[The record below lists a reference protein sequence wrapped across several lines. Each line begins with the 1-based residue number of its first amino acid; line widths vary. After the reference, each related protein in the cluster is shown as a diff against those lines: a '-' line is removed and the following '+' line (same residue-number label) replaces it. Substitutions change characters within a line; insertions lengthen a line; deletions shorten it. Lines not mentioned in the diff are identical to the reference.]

1 MEQMYICLAIF
12 AIMIV
17 LFLTNKIPM
26 AFSAMIAM
34 LLLIVTGCIDYETA
48 LSTFGSTTVITMAS
62 MYIVAA
68 GLSRTQMINKMS
80 SALLK
85 VTSGSF
91 TKVLATYVIATTI
104 LGQFVPSI
112 IATFVMVTPMV
123 NNTCEKMGISPS
135 KMIFPVAIASVSC
148 SFLFIPIT
156 PYAADYVMYN
166 GYLES
171 YGWYDTAF
179 TIWTDTPAL
188 LITGFV
194 TILVAVFLI
203 PKLLPDQPDVEIGEI
218 KRRTAKQQEPLS
230 PVREVLGY
238 GVFAAVILG
247 LMSNILPAW
256 EVTMIGAVVVVATGV
271 LTQQEAIDNL
281 NMDTIIMYV
290 GVSVLGTALG
300 GTGAAELLGNALATA
315 LGGTTNG
322 YIIGAAFYIVGAI
335 MTSLLYNRAVTQV
348 LFPLAI
354 MTCVTMGVDPIGP
367 MILCSISSMSSL
379 VTPMATGV
387 VPLAMTAGGYNLKT
401 VFKVGMVNL
410 VIRGLV
416 CVPVVMTMFPI

>member
-12 AIMIV
+12 VIMIV

-34 LLLIVTGCIDYETA
+34 LLLIVTGCIDYESA

-80 SALLK
+80 NALLK

-123 NNTCEKMGISPS
+123 NNTCEKMNISPS
-135 KMIFPVAIASVSC
+135 KMIFPVAIAAVSC

-194 TILVAVFLI
+194 TILVAVFII

-218 KRRTAKQQEPLS
+218 KRRATKQQEPLS

-247 LMSNILPAW
+247 LMTNILPAW

-322 YIIGAAFYIVGAI
+322 YVIGAAFYIVGAI
-335 MTSLLYNRAVTQV
+335 VASLLYNRAVTQV

-367 MILCSISSMSSL
+367 MILCSISPMSSL
-379 VTPMATGV
+379 CTPMATGV

-401 VFKVGMVNL
+401 VFKAGMVNL
-410 VIRGLV
+410 VVRGLIS
-416 CVPVVMTMFPI
+416 VPVVMTMFPI

>member
-12 AIMIV
+12 VIMIV

-34 LLLIVTGCIDYETA
+34 LLLIVTGCIDYESA

-80 SALLK
+80 NALLK

-123 NNTCEKMGISPS
+123 NNTCEKMNISPS
-135 KMIFPVAIASVSC
+135 KMIFPVAIAAVSC

-194 TILVAVFLI
+194 TILVAVFII

-218 KRRTAKQQEPLS
+218 KRRATKQQEPLS

-247 LMSNILPAW
+247 LMTNILPAW

-322 YIIGAAFYIVGAI
+322 YVIGAAFYIVGAI

-387 VPLAMTAGGYNLKT
+387 VPLAMTAGGYSLKT
-401 VFKVGMVNL
+401 VFKAGMVNL

>member
-12 AIMIV
+12 VLMII

-34 LLLIVTGCIDYETA
+34 MLLIITGCIDYETA
-48 LSTFGSTTVITMAS
+48 LGTFGSTTVITMAS

-68 GLSRTQMINKMS
+68 GLSRTQMINKLS
-80 SALLK
+80 NSLLK
-85 VTSGSF
+85 ATSGSF
-91 TKVLATYVIATTI
+91 TKVLATYVVATTI

-123 NNTCEKMGISPS
+123 KNTCEKMNISPS
-135 KMIFPVAIASVSC
+135 KMMFPVAIASVSC
-148 SFLFIPIT
+148 SFIIIPIG
-156 PYAADYVMYN
+156 PYAADYVMCN

-188 LITGFV
+188 FITGVV
-194 TILVAVFLI
+194 TMLVAILI
-203 PKLLPDQPDVEIGEI
+203 VPKLLPDQPDVEIGEI
-218 KRRTAKQQEPLS
+218 KRRAMKQQEPLD

-238 GVFAAVILG
+238 GIFIVVILG
-247 LMSNILPAW
+247 LMTGILPAW
-256 EVTMIGAVVVVATGV
+256 QVTMIGAIVVVASGV

-281 NMDTIIMYV
+281 NMDTIILYV

-300 GTGAAELLGNALATA
+300 GTGAAELLGNALASA

-322 YIIGAAFYIVGAI
+322 YIIGGAFYVVAWI
-335 MTSLLYNRAVTQV
+335 MTTFLYNRAVTQV
-348 LFPLAI
+348 LYPLAI
-354 MTCVTMGVDPIGP
+354 MTCVTMGVNPIGP
-367 MILCSISSMSSL
+367 ITICNIASMSSL

-401 VFKVGMVNL
+401 IFKAGMVPA
-410 VIRGLV
+410 VVRGIV
-416 CVPVVMTMFPI
+416 CVLVTMTMFPI

>member
-1 MEQMYICLAIF
+1 
-12 AIMIV
+12 MIV

-135 KMIFPVAIASVSC
+135 KMIFPVAIAAVSC

-194 TILVAVFLI
+194 TILVAVFII

-218 KRRTAKQQEPLS
+218 KRRATKQQEPLS

-247 LMSNILPAW
+247 LMTNILPAW

-322 YIIGAAFYIVGAI
+322 YVIGAAFYIVGAI

-387 VPLAMTAGGYNLKT
+387 VPLAMTAGGYSLKT
-401 VFKVGMVNL
+401 VFKAGMVNL

>member
-12 AIMIV
+12 VIMIV

-34 LLLIVTGCIDYETA
+34 LLLIVTGCIDYESA

-80 SALLK
+80 NALLK

-123 NNTCEKMGISPS
+123 NNTCEKMNISPS
-135 KMIFPVAIASVSC
+135 KMIFPVAIAAVSC

-194 TILVAVFLI
+194 TILVAVFII

-218 KRRTAKQQEPLS
+218 KRRATKQQEPLS

-247 LMSNILPAW
+247 LMTNILPAW

-322 YIIGAAFYIVGAI
+322 YVIGAAFYIVGTI

-387 VPLAMTAGGYNLKT
+387 VPLAMTAGGYSLKT
-401 VFKVGMVNL
+401 VFKAGMVNL

>member
-1 MEQMYICLAIF
+1 MYICLAIF
-12 AIMIV
+12 VIMVV

-34 LLLIVTGCIDYETA
+34 MLLIITGCIDYETA
-48 LSTFGSTTVITMAS
+48 LGTFGSTTVITMAS

-80 SALLK
+80 NTLLK
-85 VTSGSF
+85 ATSGSF

-123 NNTCEKMGISPS
+123 NNTCEKMNISPS

-188 LITGFV
+188 MITGIA
-194 TILVAVFLI
+194 TMLVAIFII

-218 KRRTAKQQEPLS
+218 KRRAKKQQEPLD

-238 GVFAAVILG
+238 GIFIVVILG
-247 LMSNILPAW
+247 LMTGILPAW
-256 EVTMIGAVVVVATGV
+256 QITMIGAIVVVASGV

-300 GTGAAELLGNALATA
+300 GTGAGELLGNALASA

-354 MTCVTMGVDPIGP
+354 MTCTTMGVDPIGP

-401 VFKVGMVNL
+401 IFKAGMVNL
-410 VIRGLV
+410 VVRGVVSVL
-416 CVPVVMTMFPI
+416 VVMTMFPI

>member
-1 MEQMYICLAIF
+1 
-12 AIMIV
+12 MIV

-135 KMIFPVAIASVSC
+135 KMIFPVAIAAVSC

-194 TILVAVFLI
+194 TILVAVFII

-218 KRRTAKQQEPLS
+218 KRRATKQQEPLS

-247 LMSNILPAW
+247 LMTNILPAW

-322 YIIGAAFYIVGAI
+322 YVIGAAFYIVGAI

>member
-12 AIMIV
+12 VIMIV

-34 LLLIVTGCIDYETA
+34 LLLIVTGCIDYESA

-80 SALLK
+80 NALLK

-123 NNTCEKMGISPS
+123 NNTCEKMNISPS
-135 KMIFPVAIASVSC
+135 KMIFPVAIAAVSC

-194 TILVAVFLI
+194 TILVAVFII

-218 KRRTAKQQEPLS
+218 KRRATKQQEPLS

-247 LMSNILPAW
+247 LMTNILPAW

-322 YIIGAAFYIVGAI
+322 YVIGAAFYIVGAI

-401 VFKVGMVNL
+401 VFKAGMVNL

>member
-135 KMIFPVAIASVSC
+135 KMIFPVAIAAVSC

-194 TILVAVFLI
+194 TILVAVFII

-218 KRRTAKQQEPLS
+218 KRRATKQQEPLS

-247 LMSNILPAW
+247 LMTNILPAW

-322 YIIGAAFYIVGAI
+322 YVIGAAFYIVGAI

>member
-1 MEQMYICLAIF
+1 
-12 AIMIV
+12 MIV

-34 LLLIVTGCIDYETA
+34 LLLIVTGCIDYESA

-80 SALLK
+80 NALLK

-123 NNTCEKMGISPS
+123 NNTCEKMNISPS
-135 KMIFPVAIASVSC
+135 KMIFPVAIAAVSC

-194 TILVAVFLI
+194 TILVAVFII

-218 KRRTAKQQEPLS
+218 KRRATKQQEPLS

-247 LMSNILPAW
+247 LMTNILPAW

-322 YIIGAAFYIVGAI
+322 YVIGAAFYIVGAI

-387 VPLAMTAGGYNLKT
+387 VPLAMTAGGYSLKT
-401 VFKVGMVNL
+401 VFKAGMVNL

>member
-12 AIMIV
+12 VIMIV

-34 LLLIVTGCIDYETA
+34 LLLIVTGCIDYESA

-80 SALLK
+80 NALLK

-123 NNTCEKMGISPS
+123 NNTCEKMNISPS
-135 KMIFPVAIASVSC
+135 KMIFPVAIAAVSC

-194 TILVAVFLI
+194 TILVAVFII

-218 KRRTAKQQEPLS
+218 KRRATKQQEPLS

-247 LMSNILPAW
+247 LMTNILPAW

-322 YIIGAAFYIVGAI
+322 YVIGAAFYIVGVI

-387 VPLAMTAGGYNLKT
+387 VPLAMTAGGYSLKT
-401 VFKVGMVNL
+401 VFKAGMVNL

>member
-1 MEQMYICLAIF
+1 
-12 AIMIV
+12 MIV

-247 LMSNILPAW
+247 LMTNILPAW

>member
-12 AIMIV
+12 VIMIV

-34 LLLIVTGCIDYETA
+34 LLLIVTGCIDYESA

-80 SALLK
+80 NALLK

-123 NNTCEKMGISPS
+123 NNTCEKMNISPS
-135 KMIFPVAIASVSC
+135 KMIFPVAIAAVSC

-194 TILVAVFLI
+194 TILVAVFII

-218 KRRTAKQQEPLS
+218 KRRATKQQEPLS

-247 LMSNILPAW
+247 LMTNILPAW

-322 YIIGAAFYIVGAI
+322 YVIGAAFYIVGAI
-335 MTSLLYNRAVTQV
+335 MPSLLYNRAVTQV

-367 MILCSISSMSSL
+367 MILCSISPMSSL
-379 VTPMATGV
+379 CTPMATGV

-401 VFKVGMVNL
+401 VFKAGMVNL
-410 VIRGLV
+410 VVRGLIS
-416 CVPVVMTMFPI
+416 VPVVMTMFPI

>member
-247 LMSNILPAW
+247 LMTNILPAW

>member
-12 AIMIV
+12 VIMIV

-34 LLLIVTGCIDYETA
+34 LLLIVTGCIDYESA

-80 SALLK
+80 NALLK

-123 NNTCEKMGISPS
+123 NNTCEKMNISPS
-135 KMIFPVAIASVSC
+135 KMIFPVAIAAVSC

-194 TILVAVFLI
+194 TILVAVFII

-218 KRRTAKQQEPLS
+218 KRRATKQQEPLS

-247 LMSNILPAW
+247 LMTNILPAW

-300 GTGAAELLGNALATA
+300 GTGAAELLGTALATA

-322 YIIGAAFYIVGAI
+322 YVIGAAFYIVGTI

-387 VPLAMTAGGYNLKT
+387 VPLAMTAGGYSLKT
-401 VFKVGMVNL
+401 VFKAGMVNL

>member
-12 AIMIV
+12 VIMIV

-34 LLLIVTGCIDYETA
+34 LLLIVTGCIDYESA

-80 SALLK
+80 NALLK

-123 NNTCEKMGISPS
+123 NNTCEKMNISPS
-135 KMIFPVAIASVSC
+135 KMIVPVAIAAVSC

-194 TILVAVFLI
+194 TILVAVFII

-218 KRRTAKQQEPLS
+218 KRRATKQQEPLS

-247 LMSNILPAW
+247 LMTNILPAW

-322 YIIGAAFYIVGAI
+322 YVIGAAFYIVGAI

-401 VFKVGMVNL
+401 VFKAGMVNL

>member
-12 AIMIV
+12 VIMIV

-34 LLLIVTGCIDYETA
+34 LLLIVTGCIDYESA

-80 SALLK
+80 NALLK

-123 NNTCEKMGISPS
+123 NNTCEKMNISPS
-135 KMIFPVAIASVSC
+135 KMIFPVAIAAVSC

-194 TILVAVFLI
+194 TILVAVFII

-218 KRRTAKQQEPLS
+218 KRRVTKQQEPLS

-247 LMSNILPAW
+247 LMTNILPAW

-322 YIIGAAFYIVGAI
+322 YVIGAAFYIVGTI

-387 VPLAMTAGGYNLKT
+387 VPLAMTAGGYSLKT
-401 VFKVGMVNL
+401 VFKAGMVNL

>member
-12 AIMIV
+12 VIMIV

-34 LLLIVTGCIDYETA
+34 LLLIVTGCIDYESA

-80 SALLK
+80 NALLK

-123 NNTCEKMGISPS
+123 NNTCEKMNISPS
-135 KMIFPVAIASVSC
+135 KMIFPVAIAAVSC

-194 TILVAVFLI
+194 TILVAVFII

-218 KRRTAKQQEPLS
+218 KRRATKQQEPLS

-247 LMSNILPAW
+247 LMTNILPAW

-281 NMDTIIMYV
+281 NMDTIMLYV

-322 YIIGAAFYIVGAI
+322 YVIGAAFYIVGAI

-387 VPLAMTAGGYNLKT
+387 VPLAMTAGGYSLKT
-401 VFKVGMVNL
+401 VFKAGMVNL

>member
-12 AIMIV
+12 VIMIV

-34 LLLIVTGCIDYETA
+34 LLLIVTGCIDYESA

-80 SALLK
+80 NALLK

-123 NNTCEKMGISPS
+123 NNTCEKMNISPS
-135 KMIFPVAIASVSC
+135 KMIFPVAIAAVSC

-194 TILVAVFLI
+194 TILVAVFII

-218 KRRTAKQQEPLS
+218 KRRATKQQEPLS

-247 LMSNILPAW
+247 LMTNILPAW

-322 YIIGAAFYIVGAI
+322 YVIGAAFYIVGAI

-354 MTCVTMGVDPIGP
+354 MTCVTMNVDPIGP
-367 MILCSISSMSSL
+367 IILCNIASMSSL

-401 VFKVGMVNL
+401 IFKAGMVPA
-410 VIRGLV
+410 VVRG
-416 CVPVVMTMFPI
+416 VVSVLATMTMFPI

>member
-12 AIMIV
+12 VIMIV

-34 LLLIVTGCIDYETA
+34 LLLIVTGCIDYESA

-80 SALLK
+80 NALLK

-123 NNTCEKMGISPS
+123 NNTCEKMNISPS
-135 KMIFPVAIASVSC
+135 KMIFPVAIAAVSC

-194 TILVAVFLI
+194 TILVAVFII

-218 KRRTAKQQEPLS
+218 KRRATKQQEPLS

-247 LMSNILPAW
+247 LMTNILPAW

-322 YIIGAAFYIVGAI
+322 YVIGAAFYIVGAI

-387 VPLAMTAGGYNLKT
+387 VPLAMTAGGYNLKP
-401 VFKVGMVNL
+401 VFKAGMVNL

>member
-12 AIMIV
+12 VIMVV

-34 LLLIVTGCIDYETA
+34 MLLIITGCIDYETA
-48 LSTFGSTTVITMAS
+48 LGTFGSTTVITMAS

-80 SALLK
+80 NTLLK
-85 VTSGSF
+85 ATSGSY

-123 NNTCEKMGISPS
+123 NNTCEKMNISPS

-188 LITGFV
+188 MITGIA
-194 TILVAVFLI
+194 TMLVAIFII

-218 KRRTAKQQEPLS
+218 KRRAKKQQEPLD

-238 GVFAAVILG
+238 GIFIVVILG
-247 LMSNILPAW
+247 LMTGILPAW
-256 EVTMIGAVVVVATGV
+256 QITMIGAIVVVASGV

-300 GTGAAELLGNALATA
+300 GTGAGELLGNALASA

-354 MTCVTMGVDPIGP
+354 MTCTTMGVDPIGP

-401 VFKVGMVNL
+401 IFKAGMVNL
-410 VIRGLV
+410 VVRGVVSVL
-416 CVPVVMTMFPI
+416 VVMTMFPI

>member
-12 AIMIV
+12 VLMII

-34 LLLIVTGCIDYETA
+34 MLLIITGCIDYETA
-48 LSTFGSTTVITMAS
+48 LGTFGSTTVITMAS

-68 GLSRTQMINKMS
+68 GLSRTQMINKLS
-80 SALLK
+80 NSLLK
-85 VTSGSF
+85 ATSGSF
-91 TKVLATYVIATTI
+91 TKVLATYVVATTI

-123 NNTCEKMGISPS
+123 KNTCEKMNISPS
-135 KMIFPVAIASVSC
+135 KMMFPVAIASVSC
-148 SFLFIPIT
+148 SFIIIPIG

-188 LITGFV
+188 FITGVV
-194 TILVAVFLI
+194 TMLVAILI
-203 PKLLPDQPDVEIGEI
+203 VPKLLPDQPDVEIGEI
-218 KRRTAKQQEPLS
+218 KRRAMKQQEPLD

-238 GVFAAVILG
+238 GIFIVVILG
-247 LMSNILPAW
+247 LMTGILPAW
-256 EVTMIGAVVVVATGV
+256 QVTMIGAIVVVASGV

-281 NMDTIIMYV
+281 NMDTIILYV

-300 GTGAAELLGNALATA
+300 GTGAAELLGNALASA

-322 YIIGAAFYIVGAI
+322 YIIGGAFYVVAWI
-335 MTSLLYNRAVTQV
+335 MTTFLYNRAVTQV
-348 LFPLAI
+348 LYPLAI
-354 MTCVTMGVDPIGP
+354 MTCVTMGVNPIGP
-367 MILCSISSMSSL
+367 ITICNIASMSSL

-401 VFKVGMVNL
+401 IFKAGMVPA
-410 VIRGLV
+410 VVRGIV
-416 CVPVVMTMFPI
+416 CVLVTMTMFPI

>member
-12 AIMIV
+12 VLMVV

-26 AFSAMIAM
+26 AFSAMITM
-34 LLLIVTGCIDYETA
+34 ILLIVTGCIDYETA
-48 LSTFGSTTVITMAS
+48 LGTFGSTTVITMAS

-80 SALLK
+80 NALLK
-85 VTSGSF
+85 ATSGSF

-188 LITGFV
+188 MITGIVTMIVAIFV
-194 TILVAVFLI
+194 I
-203 PKLLPDQPDVEIGEI
+203 PRLLPDQPDVEIGEI
-218 KRRTAKQQEPLS
+218 KRRSTKHEEPLS

-238 GVFAAVILG
+238 GIFAVVILC
-247 LMSNILPAW
+247 LMTGILPAW
-256 EVTMIGAVVVVATGV
+256 EVTMIGAVLVVATGV
-271 LTQQEAIDNL
+271 LTQREAIDNL

-300 GTGAAELLGNALATA
+300 GTGAGELLGNVLASA
-315 LGGTTNG
+315 LGGTSNG
-322 YIIGAAFYIVGAI
+322 YIIGAAFYIVGSI

-354 MTCVTMGVDPIGP
+354 MTCTTMGVDPIGP

-379 VTPMATGV
+379 CTPMATGV

-401 VFKVGMVNL
+401 VFKAGMVNL
-410 VIRGLV
+410 VVRGLIS
-416 CVPVVMTMFPI
+416 VPVVMTMFPI

>member
-1 MEQMYICLAIF
+1 M
-12 AIMIV
+12 
-17 LFLTNKIPM
+17 
-26 AFSAMIAM
+26 
-34 LLLIVTGCIDYETA
+34 G
-48 LSTFGSTTVITMAS
+48 TFGSTTVITMAS

-80 SALLK
+80 NALLK
-85 VTSGSF
+85 ATSGSF

-188 LITGFV
+188 MITGIVTMIVAIFV
-194 TILVAVFLI
+194 I

-218 KRRTAKQQEPLS
+218 KRRATKQQEPLS

-238 GVFAAVILG
+238 GIFAVVISG
-247 LMSNILPAW
+247 LMTGILPAW
-256 EVTMIGAVVVVATGV
+256 EVTMIGAVLVVATGV
-271 LTQQEAIDNL
+271 LTQREAIDNL

-300 GTGAAELLGNALATA
+300 GTGAGELLGNALASA

-322 YIIGAAFYIVGAI
+322 YIIGAAFYIVGSI

-354 MTCVTMGVDPIGP
+354 MTCTTMGVDPIGP

-401 VFKVGMVNL
+401 VFKAGMVNL